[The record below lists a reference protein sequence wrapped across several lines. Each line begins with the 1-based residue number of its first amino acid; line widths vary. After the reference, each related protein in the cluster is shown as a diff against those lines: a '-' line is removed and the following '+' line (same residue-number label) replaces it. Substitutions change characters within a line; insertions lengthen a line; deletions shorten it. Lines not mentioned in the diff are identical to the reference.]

1 MAESPRIGIVGLGV
15 NNRPLVPF
23 LLAEGHAL
31 AVFDR
36 RPPRDIEDE
45 LSALGVRGD
54 VRIYGGPGYL
64 KDLAET
70 PVTRVYV
77 TPGMR
82 KYGPEF
88 DRLRARGVHLTCETD
103 LFLSRCPAP
112 VMGIT
117 GSAGKTTTT
126 SLLGDML
133 QRDGRHPVFVGGNI
147 GKPLLPLLGAMTSD
161 SWVVMELSSFQLDLV
176 EHSPAGAAL
185 LNIRPNHLDIHRDFE
200 DYQRAK
206 ANILR
211 FQGPDNWAVL
221 SWDDP
226 VVRRLARGMAG
237 RQVFFS
243 LESRLPMGAY
253 CDEGLLI
260 WQTREIRRPVI
271 AEADLRLVGRHN
283 VANAL
288 AALAMATLA
297 GAQWEAIT
305 DALSQFSG
313 VPHRLEVV
321 LERDGVQFVNDSIAT
336 APDRTVAALDAIRRP
351 IILILG
357 GYDKKLDYTVLGPA
371 LAASRVRLVVVT
383 GATREVMRDV
393 VRRFSAIPV
402 IEARNFDDAVT
413 RAVTA
418 ATTGDVVLLSPAAA
432 SYDEFHN
439 FEERGRRFRELVMT
453 LTGAQ

>member
-1 MAESPRIGIVGLGV
+1 
-15 NNRPLVPF
+15 
-23 LLAEGHAL
+23 
-31 AVFDR
+31 
-36 RPPRDIEDE
+36 
-45 LSALGVRGD
+45 
-54 VRIYGGPGYL
+54 
-64 KDLAET
+64 
-70 PVTRVYV
+70 
-77 TPGMR
+77 
-82 KYGPEF
+82 
-88 DRLRARGVHLTCETD
+88 
-103 LFLSRCPAP
+103 
-112 VMGIT
+112 
-117 GSAGKTTTT
+117 
-126 SLLGDML
+126 
-133 QRDGRHPVFVGGNI
+133 
-147 GKPLLPLLGAMTSD
+147 
-161 SWVVMELSSFQLDLV
+161 
-176 EHSPAGAAL
+176 
-185 LNIRPNHLDIHRDFE
+185 
-200 DYQRAK
+200 
-206 ANILR
+206 
-211 FQGPDNWAVL
+211 
-221 SWDDP
+221 
-226 VVRRLARGMAG
+226 
-237 RQVFFS
+237 
-243 LESRLPMGAY
+243 MGAY